1 MKLLYIGQSVEDY
14 IYIDEQIINKG
25 GGLLYS
31 VAGIISFLESE
42 DEIYP
47 VTQISKE
54 TKHLFENIYK
64 NVKGNYISIV
74 DQIPQNHLILYKN
87 KERDEKYKYITQK
100 IDIKSLNIDFSSY
113 DGILLNMIT
122 GFDIDLDDL
131 FYIRK
136 KYDKVIYLDVHTL
149 ARGIDENY
157 QRYFRKIENFDKW
170 IKEIDIMQANE
181 NEILYVSPF
190 DDLDKIVKYLFDNG
204 LSLLL
209 LTLGEKGSKIYYK
222 DGEKISEIIVNAFN
236 SYSQN
241 TVGCGDTFGSV
252 FFYHY
257 LKTKDLVLSA
267 EIASKAAATITK
279 FNSIEEF
286 MRLKNETEK

>member
-31 VAGIISFLESE
+31 VAGVVSFLENE

-54 TKHLFENIYK
+54 TKHLFENIYQ

-74 DQIPQNHLILYKN
+74 DQIPQNHLILHKN
-87 KERDEKYKYITQK
+87 KERDEKYKYITHK
-100 IDIKSLNIDFSSY
+100 IDIKSRKIDFSVY

-122 GFDIDLDDL
+122 GFDIELNDLV
-131 FYIRK
+131 YIRK
-136 KYDKVIYLDVHTL
+136 RFDKIIYMDVHTL

-157 QRYFRKIENFDKW
+157 HRYFRKIENFDKW
-170 IKEIDIMQANE
+170 IRNIDIIQANE

-190 DDLDKIVKYLFDNG
+190 DDLDKIVDYLFDNG

-222 DGEKISEIIVNAFN
+222 DRGKISNIIVKAYN

-257 LKTKDLVLSA
+257 LKTKDLIYSS